1 MEYFTCSF
9 PAFPIVYRE
18 ARGWSN
24 SIGGLA
30 FISLAVGMMGAV
42 IYSIFENRRYN
53 SILEQS
59 ASGHAEP
66 EARLPPSIIG
76 AIAIPISLFWFAW
89 TNSASIHWL
98 ASIAAG
104 VPLEFGVVLVILSI
118 TNYLIDSYTVCAASV
133 LAANAVLRSIFGAVF
148 PLFTTQIYRSLG
160 IRWASTIPAFL
171 PLACVPLP
179 FLFYIFGSLI
189 RARSIFSLDS
199 GNLRDRQPRA
209 ATPMSTIGGEQV

>member
-1 MEYFTCSF
+1 MLF
-9 PAFPIVYRE
+9 PAFPIVYQE
-18 ARGWSN
+18 AREWSN
-24 SIGGLA
+24 SIGGLV
-30 FISLAVGMMGAV
+30 FISLAVRMMGAV
-42 IYSIFENRRYN
+42 VYSIFENRRYN

-66 EARLPPSIIG
+66 EARLRPSIIG
-76 AIAIPISLFWFAW
+76 AIAIPIGLFWFAW
-89 TNSASIHWL
+89 TNSASIYWL
-98 ASIAAG
+98 TSIAAG
-104 VPLEFGVVLVILSI
+104 VPLGFGVVLVILSI
-118 TNYLIDSYTVCAASV
+118 TNYLIDSYTVYAASV

-160 IRWASTIPAFL
+160 IHWASTIPAFL
-171 PLACVPLP
+171 SLACVPLP

-209 ATPMSTIGGEQV
+209 ATQMSTDGGEQA

>member
-1 MEYFTCSF
+1 MLF
-9 PAFPIVYRE
+9 PAFLIVYRE
-18 ARGWSN
+18 ARGWWN

-30 FISLAVGMMGAV
+30 LISLAVGVMGAV

-76 AIAIPISLFWFAW
+76 AIAIVIGLFWSAW

-104 VPLEFGVVLVILSI
+104 LPLEFGVVLVILSI
-118 TNYLIDSYTVCAASV
+118 TNYFIGSYTVYAASV

-148 PLFTTQIYRSLG
+148 PSFTTQIYRSLD
-160 IRWASTIPAFL
+160 IH
-171 PLACVPLP
+171 
-179 FLFYIFGSLI
+179 
-189 RARSIFSLDS
+189 
-199 GNLRDRQPRA
+199 
-209 ATPMSTIGGEQV
+209 

>member
-1 MEYFTCSF
+1 MLF

-76 AIAIPISLFWFAW
+76 AIAILIGLFWFAW

-104 VPLEFGVVLVILSI
+104 VPLESGVVLVILSI
-118 TNYLIDSYTVCAASV
+118 INYLTDSYTVYAASV

-160 IRWASTIPAFL
+160 IHWASTIPAFL
-171 PLACVPLP
+171 SLACVPLP